1 MYNLYAD
8 YVLSRRKD
16 MKRQI
21 YNVANLTSPGEEND
35 LFAESSNV
43 AGRRSQ
49 NMNNL
54 VVQMSSEY
62 SGSSASKEKMP
73 DPRTTHNGPSQ
84 ATLWSKWK

>member
-43 AGRRSQ
+43 AGATFT
-49 NMNNL
+49 
-54 VVQMSSEY
+54 EY
-62 SGSSASKEKMP
+62 E
-73 DPRTTHNGPSQ
+73 
-84 ATLWSKWK
+84 